1 MAQQTAPNP
10 RCHRCRIGFF
20 GIGNRS
26 AHRRLADHLKLAHHF
41 KCTRCDL
48 VFISAPHL
56 EFHFKGV
63 HGTPCS
69 TCWSFCEFECAKNFI
84 ENVECEDMK
93 QFQADCIRNLE
104 ERLIREIGE
113 KSGVNTEIN
122 LKFQTTTISLDRE
135 ENNLDLSE
143 FCNLAYLPGR
153 AEPKLLNNSNR
164 RAVESW
170 VTKEVYLTALEAQI
184 DLANSARIHKF
195 HMVRTCN
202 ALFTSIERAE
212 YHRVTKHQVN

>member
-1 MAQQTAPNP
+1 
-10 RCHRCRIGFF
+10 
-20 GIGNRS
+20 
-26 AHRRLADHLKLAHHF
+26 
-41 KCTRCDL
+41 
-48 VFISAPHL
+48 
-56 EFHFKGV
+56 
-63 HGTPCS
+63 
-69 TCWSFCEFECAKNFI
+69 
-84 ENVECEDMK
+84 MK
-93 QFQADCIRNLE
+93 QYQADCIRRLE

-170 VTKEVYLTALEAQI
+170 VTKEV
-184 DLANSARIHKF
+184 
-195 HMVRTCN
+195 
-202 ALFTSIERAE
+202 
-212 YHRVTKHQVN
+212 